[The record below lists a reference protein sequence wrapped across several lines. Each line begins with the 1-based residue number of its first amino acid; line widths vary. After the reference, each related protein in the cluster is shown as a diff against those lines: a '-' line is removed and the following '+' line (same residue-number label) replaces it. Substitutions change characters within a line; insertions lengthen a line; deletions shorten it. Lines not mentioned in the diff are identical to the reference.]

1 MQAVRSVGLDRLKR
15 FVCLL
20 LIFVLLFCFFMC
32 PRASAVALEATT
44 IAYGGLLIG
53 TILVGAG
60 VVFSSHGDMVK
71 VGNAM
76 YKTLVNGSSAIGNTI
91 SSISAWAVE
100 HGTSLAKGA
109 LRVGKDLYQGIVDA
123 FNASYSGGKF
133 LINDYFDTITTSN
146 GRAFCDAFNNMRVS
160 EVDLAFDNGNVW
172 SLRLTESKKGYGRI
186 DWYINEVWKDRTI
199 LDSSNFWD
207 YSIFL
212 HIDRDYGTLSFCF
225 GSYYS
230 GDHVSSCGGFV
241 SMERAPAVV
250 STSVPIQVG
259 TVSVPQPD
267 LVYPSDNT
275 LVRMPDIPSVDTAT
289 GDITY
294 PSDAAYTKD
303 AVAVPYPVD
312 TEGVKVPDIP
322 YDKVV
327 DQSTGKTLD
336 DTDTG
341 TDTDNPSKP
350 GEGTDTDNPSDSVNW
365 PSAGDIS
372 LPKLIISKFPFCIP
386 FDVARL
392 IGLLEAD
399 PKTPVFHVPLKVG
412 TILDEEIVL
421 DLSQWDNAVRIIRWG
436 ELIVFVAGLV
446 LVTRNYIKW

>member
-1 MQAVRSVGLDRLKR
+1 MQMSIGLDRLKR

-44 IAYGGLLIG
+44 IAYGGLLVG

-76 YKTLVNGSSAIGNTI
+76 YKTLVNGSSAIGKTI

-109 LRVGKDLYQGIVDA
+109 LRVGKDLYQGIIDV
-123 FNASYSGGKF
+123 FNADYSMLSYDVTAANFDDFIKLFNTSRSTFLRVTAAASTSSYDVPWTLTYVVGEDGKKVFPVINGEKRSESSIYTFYITKSEF
-133 LINDYFDTITTSN
+133 LYIKAIHQDNADFVTFIPRLLCETDEGSKEFN
-146 GRAFCDAFNNMRVS
+146 GAASYPQEKVKYPFSLSYTATF
-160 EVDLAFDNGNVW
+160 DLA
-172 SLRLTESKKGYGRI
+172 
-186 DWYINEVWKDRTI
+186 
-199 LDSSNFWD
+199 
-207 YSIFL
+207 
-212 HIDRDYGTLSFCF
+212 
-225 GSYYS
+225 
-230 GDHVSSCGGFV
+230 
-241 SMERAPAVV
+241 
-250 STSVPIQVG
+250 
-259 TVSVPQPD
+259 
-267 LVYPSDNT
+267 YPSDDY
-275 LVRMPDIPSVDTAT
+275 LVKMPDIPSVDTST
-289 GDITY
+289 GDVTY
-294 PSDAAYTKD
+294 PNDTAYTKD

-322 YDKVV
+322 FDIPV
-327 DQSTGKTLD
+327 DQTSGKPLD
-336 DTDTG
+336 DTG
-341 TDTDNPSKP
+341 TDTDTPSKP
-350 GEGTDTDNPSDSVNW
+350 GEGTDTDKPNVNW

-399 PKTPVFHVPLKVG
+399 PKTPIFHVPLKVG
-412 TILDEEIVL
+412 TILNEEIVL

>member
-1 MQAVRSVGLDRLKR
+1 MQMSIGLDRLKR

-44 IAYGGLLIG
+44 IAYGGLLVG

-76 YKTLVNGSSAIGNTI
+76 YKTLVNGSSAIGKTI

-109 LRVGKDLYQGIVDA
+109 LRVGKDLYQAVVDA
-123 FNASYSGGKF
+123 FNASYSNGFFSDGAHVSFSVDASDDDCKSF
-133 LINDYFDTITTSN
+133 ASVLVGWVKEGRSFTVYTTGPYSDAIIRQDFIPSFDADGT
-146 GRAFCDAFNNMRVS
+146 FQL
-160 EVDLAFDNGNVW
+160 EVDTDGEP
-172 SLRLTESKKGYGRI
+172 R
-186 DWYINEVWKDRTI
+186 
-199 LDSSNFWD
+199 
-207 YSIFL
+207 
-212 HIDRDYGTLSFCF
+212 
-225 GSYYS
+225 YY
-230 GDHVSSCGGFV
+230 GGFV
-241 SMERAPAVV
+241 PARWSYDGVYASSYEYMQASFTVYNSGGGGQSFAFNRQAVASLGNLVSAPAD
-250 STSVPIQVG
+250 
-259 TVSVPQPD
+259 D
-267 LVYPSDNT
+267 LAYPSDDY
-275 LVRMPDIPSVDTAT
+275 LVKMPDIPSVDTAT
-289 GDITY
+289 GEVTY
-294 PSDAAYTKD
+294 PDSIAYTKD
-303 AVAVPYPVD
+303 AVAAPYPIGD
-312 TEGVKVPDIP
+312 DGVKVSDIP
-322 YDKVV
+322 FDIPV
-327 DQSTGKTLD
+327 DQTSGKPME
-336 DTDTG
+336 DTG
-341 TDTDNPSKP
+341 TDTDTPSKP
-350 GEGTDTDNPSDSVNW
+350 GEGTDTDKPSDSVNW